1 MEISFLLLMKILQFL
16 LNKLSLLQ
24 KSAYLC
30 SDDKINRKSLVTF
43 FINIFFQLFLL
54 ELTVYLGQ
62 VTFTPLFISNTR
74 QVWQNFC
81 SKSPLEDLKREYIVE
96 IETEWGKITVEISY
110 LVKSR
115 NFVNLTFHENSNH
128 GGEITENLGFESLI
142 RKVKKM
148 LSFFSFYFQILH
160 TQLGIFDFNPFFDIL
175 ICYLEIK

>member
-1 MEISFLLLMKILQFL
+1 MIKLTESLWLL
-16 LNKLSLLQ
+16 
-24 KSAYLC
+24 
-30 SDDKINRKSLVTF
+30 F
-43 FINIFFQLFLL
+43 FINIFLQLFLL

-115 NFVNLTFHENSNH
+115 NFVNLTFHENSNR
-128 GGEITENLGFESLI
+128 GREN
-142 RKVKKM
+142 
-148 LSFFSFYFQILH
+148 Y
-160 TQLGIFDFNPFFDIL
+160 
-175 ICYLEIK
+175 